1 MNLDISFAIA
11 DADGLPRLFQRFGD
25 ALVLSATLVPAKA
38 YTAAITVYG
47 YPVVVGGRPPLPQ
60 LGYDEAPHG
69 VGGAMP
75 GAVMPEER
83 IAVVP
88 ERGLR
93 RVEPHIAYA
102 VAPDAYNFKVAQ
114 PGFAPDVEKA
124 VDAGS
129 GNGD

>member
-1 MNLDISFAIA
+1 MVGRQRERIAVLTPEAARHFAA
-11 DADGLPRLFQRFGD
+11 G
-25 ALVLSATLVPAKA
+25 
-38 YTAAITVYG
+38 TVYG
-47 YPVVVGGRPPLPQ
+47 YPVVVGGHPPLSQ
-60 LGYDEAPHG
+60 FGYDEAPHG